1 MIGSLEGSFLCSS
14 ADPLTIRK
22 IVGVGRIRR
31 RVVTVGGVKGQFI
44 KKFFAEFREFINKGN
59 LVAIAI
65 GFVMGSAFTG
75 LVTALVENV
84 IMPTVAIPFGKP
96 NFDDVLILTIND
108 AEIRFGAFLTVAMTF
123 LSIAFV
129 LFTILKIYNRATGDE
144 AVAPPSE
151 IGLLTEIRDEL
162 RAQRPTNG

>member
-75 LVTALVENV
+75 LVTALVE
-84 IMPTVAIPFGKP
+84 
-96 NFDDVLILTIND
+96 
-108 AEIRFGAFLTVAMTF
+108 
-123 LSIAFV
+123 
-129 LFTILKIYNRATGDE
+129 E
-144 AVAPPSE
+144 AGRRNPS
-151 IGLLTEIRDEL
+151 LARV
-162 RAQRPTNG
+162 

>member
-1 MIGSLEGSFLCSS
+1 MKSRFLKTYLS
-14 ADPLTIRK
+14 
-22 IVGVGRIRR
+22 
-31 RVVTVGGVKGQFI
+31 
-44 KKFFAEFREFINKGN
+44 EFREFINKGN

-84 IMPTVAIPFGKP
+84 IMPIVAIPFGKP
-96 NFDDVLILTIND
+96 NFDGVLVLTIND
-108 AEIRFGAFLTVAMTF
+108 AEIRFGAFLTVAVTF

-162 RAQRPTNG
+162 RSRRPSDG

>member
-1 MIGSLEGSFLCSS
+1 MSFLCSPV
-14 ADPLTIRK
+14 APLTIGK

-31 RVVTVGGVKGQFI
+31 RVVTVGGVKGQFV

-84 IMPTVAIPFGKP
+84 IMPAVAIPFGKP

-108 AEIRFGAFLTVAMTF
+108 AEIRFGAFLTVAVTF

-129 LFTILKIYNRATGDE
+129 LFTVLKIYNRATGDE

-151 IGLLTEIRDEL
+151 IGLLIEIRDEL

>member
-1 MIGSLEGSFLCSS
+1 MKSRFLKTYLS
-14 ADPLTIRK
+14 
-22 IVGVGRIRR
+22 
-31 RVVTVGGVKGQFI
+31 
-44 KKFFAEFREFINKGN
+44 EFREFINKGN

-84 IMPTVAIPFGKP
+84 IMPIVAIPFGKP
-96 NFDDVLILTIND
+96 NFDGVLVLTIND
-108 AEIRFGAFLTVAMTF
+108 AEIHFGAFLTVAVTF

-162 RAQRPTNG
+162 RARRPSDG

>member
-1 MIGSLEGSFLCSS
+1 
-14 ADPLTIRK
+14 
-22 IVGVGRIRR
+22 
-31 RVVTVGGVKGQFI
+31 VKGQFV
-44 KKFFAEFREFINKGN
+44 KKYFAEFREFINKGN

-84 IMPTVAIPFGKP
+84 IMPVVAIPFGKP
-96 NFDDVLILTIND
+96 NFDDVLILTVND
-108 AEIRFGAFLTVAMTF
+108 AEIRFGAFLTVAVTF

-162 RAQRPTNG
+162 RSQRPSNG